1 MRDGA
6 EGTQTTPL
14 YVFNCDAGHV
24 IERIAKYGEE
34 TRPCPACGADA
45 HRVVVSRPY
54 ITRFESLAIE
64 NVTLSTDAK
73 VMREQAERKGWEL

>member
-1 MRDGA
+1 MA
-6 EGTQTTPL
+6 L
-14 YVFNCDAGHV
+14 YDYHCEQGHV
-24 IERIAKYGEE
+24 VERIAPYGEPVM
-34 TRPCPACGADA
+34 PCPACGADA